1 MATMNTEATTTF
13 TFEAKMPVEKADKK
27 KAIQPL
33 AFGMYYWVAVALAVV
48 GILDSTYLAISHYRI
63 YTDIGYESF
72 CAISRAINCDTV
84 SQSPYAIF
92 VGLPVPVWGVL
103 GYVFVLMILILAGT
117 KAAQRKR
124 IWALLFAV
132 SLFYSVYSVV
142 LAIIS
147 LVYIHSYCIMC
158 ILSYGINFML
168 LYYCWLIRR
177 RFDPDP
183 YLVSLREDLV
193 FLLQNRRLTASVLAP
208 FAVVTIILWTYFP
221 VYWKLQ
227 PPVSSDEMS
236 TGFTQEGFPW
246 IGSENAD
253 IVITEF
259 TDYLC
264 FQCNKMHHYLRKL
277 LTRYPG
283 KIKIIHRQ
291 FPMDSRFNP
300 IVRNPFHEG
309 SGALSLLAVYAGT
322 EGKFWQISDYLFAN
336 ARKTGHIDLRSL
348 AETFKIDYDKLSRSF
363 GKRAIWLRLHKDIM
377 DGIKLGVTGT
387 PAFLIDGKLYSAQI
401 PPEILSRVM
410 D

>member
-1 MATMNTEATTTF
+1 MSTESTTTF
-13 TFEAKMPVEKADKK
+13 TLEAKMKVEKAEKK

-33 AFGMYYWVAVALAVV
+33 PFGMYYWVAVALAVA
-48 GILDSTYLAISHYRI
+48 GILDSIYLAISHYRI

-92 VGLPVPVWGVL
+92 IGLPVPVWGVL
-103 GYVFVLMILILAGT
+103 GYIFVLILLALAGA
-117 KAAQRKR
+117 KAAYRQR
-124 IWALLFAV
+124 IWALLLAV

-147 LVYIHSYCIMC
+147 HVYIHSYCIMC

-177 RFDPDP
+177 RFDLDP
-183 YLVSLREDLV
+183 YLVSLRNDLV
-193 FLLQNRRLTASVLAP
+193 FLRHNRRLTASMLVPLVMGSI
-208 FAVVTIILWTYFP
+208 FLWIYFP

-227 PPVSSDEMS
+227 PPVSSDEIS

-253 IVITEF
+253 LVITEF
-259 TDYLC
+259 TDYIC

-277 LTRYPG
+277 VTRYPG
-283 KIKIIHRQ
+283 KIKIIHRH

-300 IVRNPFHEG
+300 IVQNPFHEG
-309 SGALSLLAVYAGT
+309 SGALSLLAVFAET

-336 ARKTGHIDLRSL
+336 ARRTGSIDLRSL

-363 GKRAIWLRLHKDIM
+363 VKRDIWFKLHKDIM

-401 PPEILSRVM
+401 PPEILSIVM